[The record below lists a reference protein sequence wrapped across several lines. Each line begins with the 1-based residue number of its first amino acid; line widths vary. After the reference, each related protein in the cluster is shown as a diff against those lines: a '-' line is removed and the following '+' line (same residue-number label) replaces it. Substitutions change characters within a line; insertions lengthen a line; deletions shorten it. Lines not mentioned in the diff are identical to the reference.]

1 MTPPTVSVLLPARNA
16 SAHLPLA
23 LESLLA
29 QTLPDYEILA
39 VDDHSDDG
47 GRTRQL
53 LEAYAARD
61 ARVRVLRGPEP
72 GIAHALNHAAA
83 QARGRYLARMDADD
97 CCHPRRLEFQAR
109 LLDVRPEVDVCGC
122 RVAFGGD
129 PVASPGYARHV
140 EWVNGLE
147 SHEAM
152 ALERFRDAPLAHP
165 SAVFRATSFRRL
177 GGYRQG
183 PFPEDHE
190 LWLRWLEAGARLA
203 KHPDT
208 LLTWN
213 DPPGR
218 LSRSDPRYAPEAFH
232 AMKAAYLARW
242 LAANNPCHPEVY
254 VAGAGRVTR
263 RRAACLAAHGVRFL
277 AYLDLDP
284 AKIGGSRQG
293 VPVLPYHEAPRPGEG
308 FVVSY
313 VSQPGAGEAVS
324 RTLSS
329 LGLVHGRDYLLAG

>member
-1 MTPPTVSVLLPARNA
+1 MEPLVSVLLPVRNA
-16 SAHLPLA
+16 STHLA
-23 LESLLA
+23 RAMDSLLA
-29 QTLPDYEILA
+29 QTLPDFEILA

-47 GRTRQL
+47 GSTRQL
-53 LEAYAARD
+53 LEAYAGRD
-61 ARVRVLRGPEP
+61 GRVRVSESPAR

-83 QARGRYLARMDADD
+83 MARGRFLARMDADD
-97 CCHPRRLEFQAR
+97 ACHPKRLELQAA
-109 LLDVRPEVDVCGC
+109 LLEALPEVDVCGC

-129 PVASPGYARHV
+129 PATSPGYARHV
-140 EWVNGLE
+140 AWVNALE
-147 SHEAM
+147 THEAM

-165 SAVFRATSFRRL
+165 SAVLRASSLRQY

-218 LSRSDPRYAPEAFH
+218 LSRRDPRYSPESFH

-242 LAANNPCHPEVY
+242 LAANNPHHPEVY

-263 RRAACLAAHGVRFL
+263 RRAAFLAAQGVRFR
-277 AYLDLDP
+277 AYLDIDP
-284 AKIGGSRQG
+284 AKIGSVRQG
-293 VPVLPYHEAPRPGEG
+293 APVLPYHEAPRPGEG

-324 RTLSS
+324 RTLASM
-329 LGLVHGRDYLLAG
+329 GLVHGRDYLLAG